1 MSDRKLIAV
10 VGATGAQGGGLA
22 GAILADPDGGFDVR
36 AITRDPSSDNAK
48 ALADRGVE
56 VVKADIDDEA
66 SVEAAFEGAYGAYC
80 VTNFW
85 EHFNGDLEIEQAANM
100 ARAAKSTGI
109 KHAIWSTFEDTRKW
123 VPLDDDRMPTLQGHY
138 KVAHFDAKAEADH
151 FFTDLGVPTTF
162 LLTSAYWENFIY
174 FGWGPARGED
184 GVLAVTYPLG
194 DKKLPSIAAVDIG
207 KCAYGIFKAGDEYI
221 GKTVGVAGEHLTG
234 NEIAA
239 AFTKALGEEVRY
251 NDVPADVY
259 RGFGFPGADDVG
271 NMFQFKRDFN
281 DVYCAPR
288 SVDFSR
294 RLNPELQT
302 LDQWLSVNKDRV
314 PIA

>member
-184 GVLAVTYPLG
+184 GVLAVTYPMG